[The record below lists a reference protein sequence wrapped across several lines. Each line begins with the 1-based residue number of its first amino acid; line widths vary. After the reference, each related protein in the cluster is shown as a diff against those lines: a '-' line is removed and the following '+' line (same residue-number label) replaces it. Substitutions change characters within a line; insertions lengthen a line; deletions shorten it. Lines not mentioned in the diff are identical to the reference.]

1 MSQSGKARK
10 AKEYGIP
17 VWSEQQLWKCVG
29 IRGEVMGKRVFR
41 SVEEPIREGLTRAEM
56 WDQEDKGLIW
66 LWELGRSYRRDERTQ
81 SKRAEQGELPV
92 GDWKG
97 GVDKKLKA
105 GKKSGS
111 LQYLAQWQGM
121 RGENLSIDVDAE
133 LTLICSRTGQSVV
146 FSSTL
151 TDDE

>member
-1 MSQSGKARK
+1 
-10 AKEYGIP
+10 
-17 VWSEQQLWKCVG
+17 
-29 IRGEVMGKRVFR
+29 MGKRVFR

-105 GKKSGS
+105 EKKSGS

-133 LTLICSRTGQSVV
+133 VILICSRTGQSVV

-151 TDDE
+151 TDDG